1 MCSND
6 SIRRM
11 SRRVSSGRR
20 PLAWVGALLAAFL
33 LGPATAAATTAGGGS
48 GLTGAFADLE
58 PGGRAAALGGALGP
72 LADDPS
78 AIHYNPAQLLS
89 LRNSGLAVT
98 YADLYGLNLVHH
110 TGVFLAFPR
119 FAREASWTGG
129 RVCEVEGPPSSVYG
143 IAVQSTQ
150 IDLEPESYG
159 EYDIALAVA
168 RAGKWGMRYGVAGH
182 VLIVRSDLDDT
193 DASGFSFDLGL
204 AREITPQLQ
213 ASLMLRSFWSALKW
227 EDKDEET
234 LVPRAQ
240 LGLAWRPTEALQI
253 PAELVYDPER
263 SHLQRMAGGVEWSPL
278 GPALALRAGLR
289 WIDDGDSSEILPAA
303 GVGLQWHGVY
313 FDYGMAFGR
322 DELGDT
328 HRFSLRYQF

>member
-1 MCSND
+1 
-6 SIRRM
+6 
-11 SRRVSSGRR
+11 
-20 PLAWVGALLAAFL
+20 VGALLAAFL
-33 LGPATAAATTAGGGS
+33 LGLVTTPATAEGGGN

-58 PGGRAAALGGALGP
+58 PGGRAAGLGGALGP

-78 AIHYNPAQLLS
+78 AIHFNPAQLISLS
-89 LRNSGLAVT
+89 NSGVAVT

-119 FAREASWTGG
+119 YAREASWTGG
-129 RVCEVEGPPSSVYG
+129 QISEVERPPSSVYG

-168 RAGKWGMRYGVAGH
+168 RVGKWGMRYGVAGH

-204 AREITPQLQ
+204 ARDLTPRLQ
-213 ASLMLRSFWSALKW
+213 ASLMLRSFWSGLKW

-240 LGLAWRPTEALQI
+240 FGLAWRPTETLRI
-253 PAELVYDPER
+253 PAELVYDAER

-278 GPALALRAGLR
+278 GPALALRGGLR
-289 WIDDGDSSEILPAA
+289 RIDDGDTSEVLPAA
-303 GVGLQWHGVY
+303 GVGLQWRGTH